1 MNKVD
6 LIAILVES
14 HHMQFSQ
21 ALDVIDECAT
31 QIFEYLNGD
40 SEYNNANDIIRDYL
54 NIEPT
59 YDVFKAILE

>member
-6 LIAILVES
+6 LITILVES
-14 HHMQFSQ
+14 RCMQFSQ

-31 QIFEYLNGD
+31 TIFEYLNGD
-40 SEYNNANDIIRDYL
+40 SEYDNANDIIRDYL

>member
-6 LIAILVES
+6 LIVILVES
-14 HHMQFSQ
+14 HRMQFSQ

-31 QIFEYLNGD
+31 KIFEYLNGD
-40 SEYNNANDIIRDYL
+40 SEYDNANDIIRDYL